1 MTAII
6 LIIYVAFITL
16 YTQISSGNGGKVD
29 SNLREMLFFLLPLT
43 SNKFHLYSVWV
54 FFGKVS

>member
-43 SNKFHLYSVWV
+43 SKLHLYSVWV